1 MEKDTIATKADFLYQ
16 CQPPNPVSPP
26 KSTLLMMPWVTAW
39 FLAHWPLQ
47 SRIMRNNSL
56 PRPKGLE
63 RAVPPTTRVIYQIR
77 GRRHP
82 FFLERISSASWCTSP
97 RGPRPDILAV
107 KRPIPVP
114 AYSGSLCT
122 AEPSEYLNTQ
132 KCTSSPLR
140 ARWLLGSMF
149 SFFLPLT
156 VTLNRLR
163 INCLRLNTQEIILRP
178 RHFVLKAVSLLCL

>member
-16 CQPPNPVSPP
+16 CESTNPVSPP
-26 KSTLLMMPWVTAW
+26 KSTLLMMPWVTARL
-39 FLAHWPLQ
+39 LAHWPLQ
-47 SRIMRNNSL
+47 NRNMRNNSL
-56 PRPKGLE
+56 PRPKGLG
-63 RAVPPTTRVIYQIR
+63 RAAPPTTRTIHQIR

-97 RGPRPDILAV
+97 RGPRPDNLAA

-114 AYSGSLCT
+114 AYSGSFCT
-122 AEPSEYLNTQ
+122 AEPSEYLSTQ
-132 KCTSSPLR
+132 KCTSSPFR

-156 VTLNRLR
+156 VTLNRLK
-163 INCLRLNTQEIILRP
+163 INCLQLNKQEIILRP
-178 RHFVLKAVSLLCL
+178 RHFVLKAVSLFRL